1 MVTYSFDVHVDE
13 GATGY
18 NEFGPIPNRKGG
30 NLESSNFFKEVMIIA
45 PVFLGSSPNGVIV
58 QEFIRDWANNDDEW
72 DKHKLTSRDT
82 VVSDR
87 CYPDVI
93 FARPLLTKWNGYY
106 HTTAQSE
113 LVNRSSKTKDLFMTS
128 VIGWHHK

>member
-1 MVTYSFDVHVDE
+1 M
-13 GATGY
+13 TG
-18 NEFGPIPNRKGG
+18 
-30 NLESSNFFKEVMIIA
+30 
-45 PVFLGSSPNGVIV
+45 
-58 QEFIRDWANNDDEW
+58 ANNDDEW

-93 FARPLLTKWNGYY
+93 FAPTLLTKWNGYY

-113 LVNRSSKTKDLFMTS
+113 LVNRSSKTKDLFVTS
-128 VIGWHHK
+128 VIGWHHKCYFFKNSWSIRYMFFFFFFLVFVIYNNKIIKINIFSFIILFIVNIKILYFNYNLEYL